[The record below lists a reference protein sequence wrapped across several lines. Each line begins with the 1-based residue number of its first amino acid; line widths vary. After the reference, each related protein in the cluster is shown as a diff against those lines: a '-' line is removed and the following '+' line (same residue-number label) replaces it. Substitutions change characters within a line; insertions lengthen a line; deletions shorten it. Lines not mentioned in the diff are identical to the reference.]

1 MPIDVESQRS
11 KTGESGEIDI
21 TSLSPELI
29 NQITELVYGLL
40 MDELRIDFERTHF
53 SLPSKK
59 PGGW

>member
-1 MPIDVESQRS
+1 MPIDVENQRL
-11 KTGESGEIDI
+11 KTGERGEIDI

-40 MDELRIDFERTHF
+40 MDELRIDFERAHF